1 MIDISRT
8 FDEIGGRAKVFYYL
22 LGAEWATAQQTA
34 DDLSMS
40 RSQADRLLRN
50 LYEIGVAERR
60 KEETD
65 SPGRPQIEYRINPSV
80 DLD

>member
-8 FDEIGGRAKVFYYL
+8 LDEIEGRAKVFYYL

-34 DDLSMS
+34 NDLSIS

-60 KEETD
+60 EKETD
-65 SPGRPQIEYRINPSV
+65 SPGRPQIEYRINPSF
-80 DLD
+80 DLE